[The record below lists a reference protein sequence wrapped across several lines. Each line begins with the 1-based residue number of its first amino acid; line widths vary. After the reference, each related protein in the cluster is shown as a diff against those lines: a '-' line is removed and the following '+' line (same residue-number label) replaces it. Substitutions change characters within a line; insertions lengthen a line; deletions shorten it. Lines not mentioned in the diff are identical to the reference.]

1 MLKIIRG
8 CPSFALPLPVAQGR
22 ELYRGRRNTRAEP
35 LSVRRTVVCMRSSLK
50 KDDNWSLTVIIFQ
63 FSMIMQYEYKHITT
77 ALVRGGQESEEQVVT
92 LKHKLHINLGP
103 VLTDS

>member
-1 MLKIIRG
+1 MLKVIRG
-8 CPSFALPLPVAQGR
+8 CPGFALPLPVALCR

-35 LSVRRTVVCMRSSLK
+35 LSVRRTVMKSSLK
-50 KDDNWSLTVIIFQ
+50 KDDNWSFTVIIFQ

-92 LKHKLHINLGP
+92 LKHKLHINLGS
-103 VLTDS
+103 VLTES